1 MSRLS
6 RKHRSF
12 VAAAGSLVLAATGLM
27 GTPTT
32 SASPAAPKTPAP
44 PGQVVVSGLDN
55 PRLIS
60 FAPNGAIYCRR
71 GREGRKRSLHLGA

>member
-12 VAAAGSLVLAATGLM
+12 VAATGSLVLAATGLM

-32 SASPAAPKTPAP
+32 SAVPPPPK
-44 PGQVVVSGLDN
+44 LM
-55 PRLIS
+55 LH
-60 FAPNGAIYCRR
+60 
-71 GREGRKRSLHLGA
+71 RSRS